1 MCPGS
6 ARAWPAR
13 GSRNVVP
20 GRAQPSQ
27 TFPRGSGNRVAPAP
41 LRASMFTCGCAAHQ
55 RDAHR
60 PERHCNPAPSRCITS
75 NEGARR
81 APLQVA
87 GGRGDPVSPA
97 PARGP
102 VPPTP
107 SRGRERGETRFAPT
121 SLRGTMLTLNL
132 HAAAPHTKGMKI
144 RLFLGGRRP
153 PNPSRERSIFIIIR
167 PCGSAAR
174 RRNENK
180 VILGRAPP
188 SQTLPRVGAWG
199 NPVSPCPC
207 GAGAWGNPVC
217 PHLTPRRGLM
227 FTLGV

>member
-60 PERHCNPAPSRCITS
+60 PERHCNPSPSRCITS
-75 NEGARR
+75 NEGAGR

-87 GGRGDPVSPA
+87 EGRGDPVSPA

-102 VPPTP
+102 VPPTS

-121 SLRGTMLTLNL
+121 ALRGTMFTLNL

-144 RLFLGGRRP
+144 RLFLGGLRP
-153 PNPSRERSIFIIIR
+153 PKPSRERSMFTSVVHAAPPHIAPMKIR
-167 PCGSAAR
+167 LF
-174 RRNENK
+174 
-180 VILGRAPP
+180 LGRRSPP
-188 SQTLPRVGAWG
+188 RPSRGWG
-199 NPVSPCPC
+199 HGETRFPHPP
-207 GAGAWGNPVC
+207 AGRERGETRF
-217 PHLTPRRGLM
+217 PHAPRRGLM